1 MTGFGALPVWCRLI
15 LTIGAGLVGGYVFFL
30 LRLPAP
36 WLSGALVGAVLLIL
50 TGVKPVVPDPVR
62 DLGMLFAGALTG
74 SAITPEMLRALE
86 RYPLSLLI
94 LALTTLAIVIAGRLA
109 LVRLFGWDRNSA
121 MFASVPGALSAVI
134 AAVSETRSNM
144 LPIVAVQS
152 FRMFVLVAVL
162 PSATL
167 LAVREV
173 STAPPDIIGPLPFA
187 LMMVAAVLVA
197 WLFQA
202 SRIMAPFLLGGM
214 AAAGL
219 LHVTGLITGSPPVA
233 VVSMA
238 MVIVGVYAGS
248 RFSGLD
254 FQTVRSLFLPGILL
268 LVVTVA
274 VAALGAL
281 LTARF
286 ANVPLPEA
294 LVAFAPGGLEAM
306 VVLGLAMGLDPL
318 YVSSHHV
325 ARFVMI
331 AAALPFLAR
340 RATGRNGSP

>member
-1 MTGFGALPVWCRLI
+1 MTRLDALPVWFRLI
-15 LTIGAGLVGGYVFFL
+15 LTVGAGLVGGYLFYR

-36 WLSGALVGAVLLIL
+36 WLSGALVGAVLLL
-50 TGVKPVVPDPVR
+50 VTGVKPVMPDTIR

-86 RYPLSLLI
+86 RYPVSLLL
-94 LALTTLAIVIAGRLA
+94 LALTTLAIVFAGRFA
-109 LVRLFGWDRNSA
+109 LVRIFHWDKTSA
-121 MFASVPGALSAVI
+121 LFASVPGALSAVI
-134 AAVSETRSNM
+134 AAVSETRSDM
-144 LPIVAVQS
+144 LRVVAVQS

-173 STAPPDIIGPLPFA
+173 NAVTPEVVGAVPFA
-187 LMMVAAVLVA
+187 IMMVVAVLVA
-197 WLFQA
+197 WLFQ
-202 SRIMAPFLLGGM
+202 SLNVMAPFLLGGM

-219 LHVTGLITGSPPVA
+219 LHVTGLVTGSPPA
-233 VVSMA
+233 EIVSMS

-254 FQTVRSLFLPGILL
+254 FQTVKSLFLPGLLLL
-268 LVVTVA
+268 LVTITVA
-274 VAALGAL
+274 GIGAA
-281 LTARF
+281 LTARL
-286 ANVPLPEA
+286 AHVPLPEA

-306 VVLGLAMGLDPL
+306 IVLGLAMGLDPL

-331 AAALPFLAR
+331 AAVLPFLVRHA
-340 RATGRNGSP
+340 GR

>member
-1 MTGFGALPVWCRLI
+1 MTKFGALPVWLRFM
-15 LTIGAGLVGGYVFFL
+15 LTIGAGAVGGYLFYA

-36 WLSGALVGAVLLIL
+36 WLSGALVGAVLLL
-50 TGVKPVVPDPVR
+50 VTGVKPVMPDAIR

-86 RYPLSLLI
+86 RYPVSLFL
-94 LALTTLAIVIAGRLA
+94 LAVTTLAIVFAGRFA
-109 LVRLFGWDRNSA
+109 LVRIFRWDQTSA
-121 MFASVPGALSAVI
+121 LFASVPGALSAVI
-134 AAVSETRSNM
+134 AAVSETSSDM
-144 LPIVAVQS
+144 LRVVAVQS

-167 LAVREV
+167 LAVREINTTIPEV
-173 STAPPDIIGPLPFA
+173 IDAGPFA
-187 LMMVAAVLVA
+187 VMMVASILIA
-197 WLFQA
+197 WLFQ
-202 SRIMAPFLLGGM
+202 SLNVMAPFLLGGM

-219 LHVTGLITGSPPVA
+219 LHVTGLVTGSPPA
-233 VVSMA
+233 EIISMA

-254 FQTVRSLFLPGILL
+254 FQTVKSLFLPGLLLL
-268 LVVTVA
+268 LVTVTVA
-274 VAALGAL
+274 GIGAALTSYL
-281 LTARF
+281 

-306 VVLGLAMGLDPL
+306 IVLGLAMGLDPL

-331 AAALPFLAR
+331 AAALPFLVRHSAR
-340 RATGRNGSP
+340 